1 MKNPY
6 KSEEEVQKE
15 KEEDPY
21 QGEYDQQQEE
31 IWNEFKSD
39 DSELLAGLKNINFK
53 IYLLTGE
60 IEKIFKKK
68 KYQGLF
74 DVAAL
79 AFIYSANL

>member
-39 DSELLAGLKNINFK
+39 DSELLVGLKNINFK

-60 IEKIFKKK
+60 IEKILKKK
-68 KYQGLF
+68 KY
-74 DVAAL
+74 
-79 AFIYSANL
+79 